1 MISIFLGGYI
11 IYDKVISKEELKE
24 NNTEQK
30 EETQQNNI
38 PENNSEGISE
48 STEQKKINPKKCWVK
63 KEIYIL
69 ILT

>member
-11 IYDKVISKEELKE
+11 IYDKVISKEELKG

-48 STEQKKINPKKCWVK
+48 STEQKKINPKK
-63 KEIYIL
+63 
-69 ILT
+69 